1 MKLLS
6 RTSRKLSLKGGGESS
21 DEEGCCICLDDSS
34 TSFNKLKKLSCCL
47 TMVHANCLEKWTDT
61 QRTEGKIVFTCPIC
75 KTKNPQTFDFVKKLK
90 TRKRDRSPSPSK
102 HKKTSSSPERG
113 DLEESVNSSPRTK
126 GSSFS
131 SRRTISSLD
140 ASSSKRRGS
149 ELFIDLTQSP
159 TASPGSSSSSRQIPS
174 PPRQRKSN
182 VTRIDIDLTS
192 SPTTPQRQFVSSSS
206 SSSETLENRTF
217 IIKTPKIKPT
227 TSSSQFPS
235 SSSETLGNRTFVYK
249 TPKPKPSSQS
259 FCILKRVIVVS
270 GQESVEKLSYR
281 V

>member
-6 RTSRKLSLKGGGESS
+6 RTSRKLSLRGGGESS
-21 DEEGCCICLDDSS
+21 DEEGCCICFNESS
-34 TSFNKLKKLSCCL
+34 TSFNKLMKLSCCL
-47 TMVHANCLEKWTDT
+47 KLVHANCLEKWTHT
-61 QRTEGKIVFTCPIC
+61 QRTEGKIVFTCPSC
-75 KTKNPQTFDFVKKLK
+75 RHKNPQTFDFVKKLK

-102 HKKTSSSPERG
+102 HKKTSSSPERS
-113 DLEESVNSSPRTK
+113 DLAESVNLSPRTK

-131 SRRTISSLD
+131 SRRTICSLD

-192 SPTTPQRQFVSSSS
+192 SPTTPQRQFSSSSS
-206 SSSETLENRTF
+206 SSSETLENRPF
-217 IIKTPKIKPT
+217 NKKTPKPKPT
-227 TSSSQFPS
+227 STSSSQSSS
-235 SSSETLGNRTFVYK
+235 SSSETLGNRTFII
-249 TPKPKPSSQS
+249 TPLH
-259 FCILKRVIVVS
+259 I
-270 GQESVEKLSYR
+270 
-281 V
+281 